1 VAPRLGALQK
11 YQDVALYV
19 VDIKDWGSPV
29 AQQFNIRSIP
39 EFKIYM
45 GRNQLLAEGN
55 PAKHW
60 FEDVVNGKVKTR

>member
-1 VAPRLGALQK
+1 MAPRLGALQK

-19 VDIKDWGSPV
+19 VDIQQWDSPV
-29 AQQFNIRSIP
+29 AKQFNLRSIP

-45 GRNQLLAEGN
+45 GRNQLLAEG
-55 PAKHW
+55 KQSRQW